1 MCGTYVWTGCC
12 GPICIRC
19 RHTKLQGE
27 RNNLYTILY
36 MVVVIRDAFPVLYS
50 IKRLSNEVRGL
61 SNEVSGEDP
70 VDSPPEVVVD
80 VPWIWATS
88 STCDTSR

>member
-1 MCGTYVWTGCC
+1 
-12 GPICIRC
+12 
-19 RHTKLQGE
+19 
-27 RNNLYTILY
+27 
-36 MVVVIRDAFPVLYS
+36 MVVVLRDAFHVPCS
-50 IKRLSNEVRGL
+50 MKRL